1 MKKYLITGG
10 AGFIGT
16 HLSGALLKF
25 GHKVIV
31 IDNFSTS
38 KGKNNDSGIK
48 IYKTDIDDIGAI
60 GKIFGKESPDA
71 VIHLAGA
78 INLRRNMADPLF
90 KKDLDVLQRTEN
102 ILDLCKKTKVK
113 RFVFVSS
120 GGAIYENAGVIP
132 TPENYPASPSSLYA
146 LANLII
152 EKYIEIYC
160 KNYNLDFTIARLSNV
175 YGPGQWES
183 GIIPSIIIKIL
194 KNESPVIYGTGKQTR
209 DFIYIDDAVEAL
221 IMLAEK
227 SKNGIYNIGTG
238 KEISLNKVFET
249 AKFFLGSK
257 IKPIYKNLIIKESE
271 RSAMDIKKIKK
282 ELGWKP
288 KTDFEKGLAKT
299 IESFK

>member
-1 MKKYLITGG
+1 M
-10 AGFIGT
+10 IGIAKHSET
-16 HLSGALLKF
+16 MEKMVVYSALY
-25 GHKVIV
+25 G
-31 IDNFSTS
+31 
-38 KGKNNDSGIK
+38 
-48 IYKTDIDDIGAI
+48 
-60 GKIFGKESPDA
+60 
-71 VIHLAGA
+71 
-78 INLRRNMADPLF
+78 
-90 KKDLDVLQRTEN
+90 KKDLWVRPLKMFQGEIKGN
-102 ILDLCKKTKVK
+102 GKKVK

-132 TPENYPASPSSLYA
+132 TSEKYPASPSSLYA

-249 AKFFLGSK
+249 TH
-257 IKPIYKNLIIKESE
+257 E
-271 RSAMDIKKIKK
+271 
-282 ELGWKP
+282 
-288 KTDFEKGLAKT
+288 
-299 IESFK
+299 